1 MDPQILVIL
10 LVLAGIVLIF
20 AELFLPSGG
29 IIAVMCICC
38 FLASGYFAHKAW
50 YGSQSVY
57 WWIYLG
63 SVAFLIP
70 ATIVGAFQIL
80 TRTALGNRVLLAAPS
95 QEEVT
100 PYQRE
105 QQHLMGLINQ
115 RGVALNLMTPGGL
128 VKVNGERLHAIS
140 DGLMIEAD
148 TEVVIVAVQ
157 GTRVHVRPVT
167 EEERRQS
174 AAPSHAEPGVAEES
188 PSPDTDAREIDP
200 WQNNEIA

>member
-10 LVLAGIVLIF
+10 LVLAGICLIF

-29 IIAVMCICC
+29 IIAVMCVCC

-50 YGSQSVY
+50 YGTQSLY

-63 SVAFLIP
+63 SVALLIP

-95 QEEVT
+95 QDEVT

-105 QQHLMGLINQ
+105 QQHLTSLINQ
-115 RGVALNLMTPGGL
+115 RGIALNLMTPGGL

-140 DGLMIEAD
+140 DGLMIEPD
-148 TEVVIVAVQ
+148 TEVVVVAVQ
-157 GTRVHVRPVT
+157 GTRVHVRPLT

-174 AAPSHAEPGVAEES
+174 PSDILEEPEIAKES
-188 PSPDTDAREIDP
+188 PAEGTSEGEIDP
-200 WQNNEIA
+200 WRNDETA